1 MSAFA
6 PAPQTTAQASGAVH
20 AAETPRT
27 KPKKTAFPARARAL
41 PHAASLNSELSE
53 IALPIRL
60 IPLAV
65 VCEMLGLKRSAVL
78 EKVATGEL
86 PAPIK
91 FGTSRRAAARWI
103 EQEIVDYIW
112 AKAAQRPAYSIQV
125 AARPCL
131 QSAQGVTP

>member
-6 PAPQTTAQASGAVH
+6 PAPHITTQTPGAIDPAEASRA
-20 AAETPRT
+20 

-41 PHAASLNSELSE
+41 PQATSLDSESLE
-53 IALPIRL
+53 IVLPIRL

-112 AKAAQRPAYSIQV
+112 AKAAQRPTYSIRA
-125 AARPCL
+125 AARPSL
-131 QSAQGVTP
+131 RNAQEVTP

>member
-1 MSAFA
+1 
-6 PAPQTTAQASGAVH
+6 
-20 AAETPRT
+20 
-27 KPKKTAFPARARAL
+27 
-41 PHAASLNSELSE
+41 LNSQSSE

-60 IPLAV
+60 IPLTV

-91 FGTSRRAAARWI
+91 FGTSKRAAARWI

-112 AKAAQRPAYSIQV
+112 AKAAQRPAYSVQL
-125 AARPCL
+125 ATRPCP
-131 QSAQGVTP
+131 QGASEVTQ